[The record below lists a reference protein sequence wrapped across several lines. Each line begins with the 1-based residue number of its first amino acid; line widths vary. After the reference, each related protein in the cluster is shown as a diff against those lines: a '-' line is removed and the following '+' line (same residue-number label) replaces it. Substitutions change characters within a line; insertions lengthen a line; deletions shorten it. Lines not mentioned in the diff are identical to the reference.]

1 MFAYLLALLGRYL
14 MIGMWVGVALST
26 AKGRRSERE
35 HPKAGRP
42 MLRVGTKGYVMCGD
56 G

>member
-1 MFAYLLALLGRYL
+1 MFAYFLALLGRYL

-26 AKGRRSERE
+26 AEGRRSERE

-42 MLRVGTKGYVMCGD
+42 MLRVETKVYVMCGD